1 MLIFGRFL
9 WLSIILVMVVL
20 TIFFATSNEALITLY
35 LWPLESALTAPTWIV
50 VLSSFIIGGLL
61 SITLL
66 LAQSLTIRVKMWNL
80 QAKLNKLQ
88 SLTNTEH
95 ISKDSDF
102 NSKDQKTKRETSKTL
117 PTSQEF
123 PKE

>member
-35 LWPLESALTAPTWIV
+35 FWPLEGALTAPTWLIV
-50 VLSSFIIGGLL
+50 MSSFIIGGLL
-61 SITLL
+61 TITLL
-66 LAQSLTIRVKMWNL
+66 LAQSLAIRAKIWSL
-80 QAKLNKLQ
+80 QVKLNKLQ
-88 SLTNTEH
+88 SLVDTKR

-102 NSKDQKTKRETSKTL
+102 NSQDQQTKRETSKPL
-117 PTSQEF
+117 SASQEL

>member
-1 MLIFGRFL
+1 
-9 WLSIILVMVVL
+9 MVVL

-35 LWPLESALTAPTWIV
+35 LWPLEGALTAPTWLV

-66 LAQSLTIRVKMWNL
+66 LAQSLTIRLKMRNL

-88 SLTNTEH
+88 SLTDTER
-95 ISKDSDF
+95 ISKDSDSDS

-117 PTSQEF
+117 STSLAF

>member
-1 MLIFGRFL
+1 MRIFGRFL

-20 TIFFATSNEALITLY
+20 TISFATSNDTLITLY
-35 LWPLESALTAPTWIV
+35 LWPLEGALTAPTWLLVI
-50 VLSSFIIGGLL
+50 SSFIIGGLL

-66 LAQSLTIRVKMWNL
+66 LAQSLAIRSKIWSL
-80 QAKLNKLQ
+80 QVKLNKLQ
-88 SLTNTEH
+88 SLVDTTR

-102 NSKDQKTKRETSKTL
+102 NSQDQQTKRETSKPL
-117 PTSQEF
+117 SASQEL

>member
-1 MLIFGRFL
+1 MQIFGRFL
-9 WLSIILVMVVL
+9 WLGIILAMVVL

-35 LWPLESALTAPTWIV
+35 LWPLEGALTAPTWLV
-50 VLSSFIIGGLL
+50 VLSSFIIGGML

-66 LAQSLTIRVKMWNL
+66 LAHSLTIRLKMWNL

-88 SLTNTEH
+88 SLTGTER
-95 ISKDSDF
+95 ISKDSDY

-117 PTSQEF
+117 STSLAF